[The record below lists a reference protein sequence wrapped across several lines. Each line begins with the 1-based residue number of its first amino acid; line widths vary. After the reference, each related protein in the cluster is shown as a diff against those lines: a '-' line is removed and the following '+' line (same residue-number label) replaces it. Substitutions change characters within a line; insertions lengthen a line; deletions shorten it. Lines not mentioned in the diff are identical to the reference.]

1 MFSKKIKSLF
11 ALLIIFWLCLAGTGI
26 VLAQSGTLPPD
37 PSSSCDPNTQT
48 CANPDASCDPNTQTC
63 ANPDASGD
71 SSGGSGTSIF
81 FLPNLTNANSFE
93 ELVEG
98 IAEWLRTLM
107 IPLSAIMVLWA
118 AVLFMTS
125 GGSEE
130 QVAKA
135 KRALFWALV
144 GVGVIIISSGL
155 ITLIKDILSV
165 G

>member
-1 MFSKKIKSLF
+1 MLSKKIKSLF

-26 VLAQSGTLPPD
+26 VLAQLGTLPPD
-37 PSSSCDPNTQT
+37 PSS
-48 CANPDASCDPNTQTC
+48 SCDPNTQTC